1 VGVVEAGGR
10 MLLLAFLGWEG
21 DRLCIAEVEPGR
33 VEGNTVEVEPGRVEG
48 STVEVEL
55 AWVEG
60 STAVE
65 AIEANLQGQDC
76 TRPVVELA
84 AEETVDTQVPRHSLN
99 RRTNQPA

>member
-1 VGVVEAGGR
+1 

-21 DRLCIAEVEPGR
+21 DRLCIAEVEL
-33 VEGNTVEVEPGRVEG
+33 GRVEG

-84 AEETVDTQVPRHSLN
+84 AEETVDKQVPRHPLN